1 MGDTKDKK
9 KIQSD
14 RAARKLKEQEQAQ
27 RLKPDTTSSKGAG
40 SDNVPAVTPAPAR
53 PKKGNK

>member
-27 RLKPDTTSSKGAG
+27 RLKPDTTSSKGTGSEGAPAG
-40 SDNVPAVTPAPAR
+40 VPAPAR